1 MARAGA
7 NMYLHTIC
15 RACWHGSGL
24 RVTQLSILATVA
36 RMGEA
41 NSKRLEDRLTIDQTT
56 PTRRLT
62 DPLRR

>member
-1 MARAGA
+1 
-7 NMYLHTIC
+7 MYLHTIC
-15 RACWHGSGL
+15 RARRHGSGL

-41 NSKRLEDRLTIDQTT
+41 NHKRLEDTLAIDQTT
-56 PTRRLT
+56 LTRRLT

>member
-1 MARAGA
+1 
-7 NMYLHTIC
+7 
-15 RACWHGSGL
+15 
-24 RVTQLSILATVA
+24 VTQLSILATVA